1 MTEKVETEK
10 KLAEKPKK
18 SIWSNEDKK
27 LISSY
32 GCQLLAEDATSKQL
46 LEKKLPTD
54 TMIITYKTE
63 GKLHRDLVRGPR
75 VNVFDLY
82 YDKFGKD
89 SIQKIDYGHGTIN
102 PAQWGYKAPEK
113 KKRRKV

>member
-32 GCQLLAEDATSKQL
+32 GCQLLAEDATSKL
-46 LEKKLPTD
+46 
-54 TMIITYKTE
+54 
-63 GKLHRDLVRGPR
+63 
-75 VNVFDLY
+75 
-82 YDKFGKD
+82 
-89 SIQKIDYGHGTIN
+89 TIES
-102 PAQWGYKAPEK
+102 KA
-113 KKRRKV
+113 